1 MQLTK
6 GQRIGGFVLI
16 ASVMH
21 LTKDEQLN
29 TLAAPCKLGRSQDY
43 PDLQRILYIH
53 QPENIIY

>member
-21 LTKDEQLN
+21 LIKDEQLN

-53 QPENIIY
+53 